1 MRLWGSEKLAWER
14 ANKIAML
21 VMIYSWIISLFIRIC
36 FLGSS
41 LFYSHF
47 HVRIYSYFSYDTLVR
62 ISSLIKRERNK
73 LHLFTYSSIHSL
85 IHHHSIIYFFLFY
98 GGKPFK
104 FNTISLS
111 NFTIFPSPFFYFHAT
126 FSTIFFHSISPL
138 FFVTVQRTIK
148 LKVVKCEF

>member
-85 IHHHSIIYFFLFY
+85 IHHHSITFFFFFTEGNRLNLTQFHYPILPYSLHHSFIFMRHLARFFFFFLILF
-98 GGKPFK
+98 
-104 FNTISLS
+104 
-111 NFTIFPSPFFYFHAT
+111 
-126 FSTIFFHSISPL
+126 PL
-138 FFVTVQRTIK
+138 FSSSQYK
-148 LKVVKCEF
+148 EQ